1 MPVAP
6 KVASDPEGKA
16 GQGRI
21 ACKGLRERVLWD
33 RADATGDDES
43 PCLLFEHPAAL
54 YEVPDRWPHHDDITD
69 MVLLPAV
76 SAAKG
81 TLASVGKDSSIR
93 WDAFCSP
100 CKSAGHDTGGCFSL
114 TSVRGCE
121 IRLVVTL

>member
-1 MPVAP
+1 M
-6 KVASDPEGKA
+6 
-16 GQGRI
+16 
-21 ACKGLRERVLWD
+21 WD

-81 TLASVGKDSSIR
+81 TLVSVGKDSSIR
-93 WDAFCSP
+93 WAAFCLP
-100 CKSAGHDTGGCFSL
+100 CKPAGPDTGCCSSL
-114 TSVRGCE
+114 ASIGRYK
-121 IRLVVTL
+121 IRLVVAI